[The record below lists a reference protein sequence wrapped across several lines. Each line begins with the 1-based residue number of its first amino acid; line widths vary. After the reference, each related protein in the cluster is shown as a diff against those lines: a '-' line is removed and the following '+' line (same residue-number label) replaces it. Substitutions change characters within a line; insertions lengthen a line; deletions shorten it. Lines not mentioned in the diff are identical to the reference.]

1 VPTKLHAAAAGRRSE
16 ALALAKIIVGK
27 KVKIPSHAVAAI
39 KREMQQLVEREE
51 NLTPAAQDKVS
62 NPPNTEATRQ
72 GEAPEVQP
80 RGSALP
86 P

>member
-1 VPTKLHAAAAGRRSE
+1 M
-16 ALALAKIIVGK
+16 
-27 KVKIPSHAVAAI
+27 KVKLQML
-39 KREMQQLVEREE
+39 KWLM
-51 NLTPAAQDKVS
+51 
-62 NPPNTEATRQ
+62 PNTEATRQ